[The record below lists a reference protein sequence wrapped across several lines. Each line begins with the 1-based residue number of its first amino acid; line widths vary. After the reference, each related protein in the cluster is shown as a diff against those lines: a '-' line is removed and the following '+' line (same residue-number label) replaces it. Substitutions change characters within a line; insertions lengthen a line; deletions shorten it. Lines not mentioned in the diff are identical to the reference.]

1 VTQSPS
7 WLYTDEQPA
16 PVPASNSPQQN
27 ETRIWICHFLA
38 DPKINV
44 RFLYTPPAVP
54 DDESTETVS
63 STKIH
68 AAITTA
74 TKEESAHF
82 IDEYALGSTYLKQQL
97 ARREDGTHAKQL
109 ELQKIENEIKHL
121 AFQDVAAGHV
131 EKCRMCEK
139 FGCNCMYKQRLAKQR
154 IKQQLKEAGPAFEET
169 THLTFRTREEMKKA
183 KHVSGKNATSGEED
197 TEVDMAFED
206 TMRLRVP
213 MKTEEVLTHQPEYR
227 NANKW
232 YD

>member
-1 VTQSPS
+1 M
-7 WLYTDEQPA
+7 
-16 PVPASNSPQQN
+16 
-27 ETRIWICHFLA
+27 
-38 DPKINV
+38 
-44 RFLYTPPAVP
+44 
-54 DDESTETVS
+54 VS

-74 TKEESAHF
+74 TKAESAHF

-131 EKCRMCEK
+131 DECYMCK
-139 FGCNCMYKQRLAKQR
+139 KRGCNCDYQQRLAKRR
-154 IKQQLKEAGPAFEET
+154 IRQQLMEAGPAFEET
-169 THLTFRTREEMKKA
+169 IQLTFRTREEMKKA
-183 KHVSGKNATSGEED
+183 NHVSGKNATSEEEE

-206 TMRLRVP
+206 IMRLRVP

-227 NANKW
+227 NANR
-232 YD
+232 